1 MIAATTQ
8 GRDVLFKAARLLK
21 SMLSWEAEVDVIR
34 STVRDVNW
42 CILGKEEASIE
53 GGCKS
58 L

>member
-21 SMLSWEAEVDVIR
+21 SMLSWEVGVDVIH

-42 CILGKEEASIE
+42 CISGKEEASIE
-53 GGCKS
+53 GDCKS

>member
-1 MIAATTQ
+1 MIAATIQ

-21 SMLSWEAEVDVIR
+21 SMLSWEVGADVIH

-53 GGCKS
+53 GGYKS